1 MKHGRGREGG
11 VYILIYDMILI
22 YRERARA
29 KERERERERGG
40 DEGRRG
46 EGVGIESRFWCFLM
60 TCVFHET
67 FVVLF
72 SRDHRESIPFP
83 ARDMM

>member
-29 KERERERERGG
+29 KEREREREREEGTKVGG
-40 DEGRRG
+40 E
-46 EGVGIESRFWCFLM
+46 
-60 TCVFHET
+60 
-67 FVVLF
+67 
-72 SRDHRESIPFP
+72 RE
-83 ARDMM
+83 